1 MDWSSLSCLFL
12 VPVDAAAVPN
22 MSLLLPQT
30 ASRFLSIDYRG
41 FNHWTCLCS
50 PLIEC
55 YFYKKSKDWVGKT
68 WIGFNRDCLGFLGT
82 WGTGLTYFQSKSQS
96 KKSSTK
102 ARIWKRRFT
111 FRNSKWHDSFR
122 SESWMIEVS
131 FRFSRRDR
139 SEVINSTIRM
149 VSPKTD
155 LFSKWTEPRYH
166 IHQRD
171 TAISDGCTP
180 PLDRSIRAWDPIGP
194 LFWMCKLL
202 AVLRGLRSHRSDR
215 ELFQTLSLTWLGQS
229 FRLPSTE
236 YKKPYNC
243 LTCWHPGE
251 ESHYLCHIFKFE
263 RRLSCYLSNYRHWSD
278 RARER
283 KKTIA
288 HAPHSP
294 FTNIIEGKVKAA

>member
-22 MSLLLPQT
+22 MTLLLPQT
-30 ASRFLSIDYRG
+30 ASRFPSIDYRG

-55 YFYKKSKDWVGKT
+55 YFYQGVGKD

-96 KKSSTK
+96 KTSSTK

-111 FRNSKWHDSFR
+111 FRNSQWHSSFR
-122 SESWMIEVS
+122 SESGMIEVS
-131 FRFSRRDR
+131 FRFSRRDW

-166 IHQRD
+166 IHQRE
-171 TAISDGCTP
+171 TAISLGCTT
-180 PLDRSIRAWDPIGP
+180 PLDRSIRAWKTTPS
-194 LFWMCKLL
+194 
-202 AVLRGLRSHRSDR
+202 VRS
-215 ELFQTLSLTWLGQS
+215 F
-229 FRLPSTE
+229 
-236 YKKPYNC
+236 
-243 LTCWHPGE
+243 
-251 ESHYLCHIFKFE
+251 
-263 RRLSCYLSNYRHWSD
+263 
-278 RARER
+278 
-283 KKTIA
+283 
-288 HAPHSP
+288 
-294 FTNIIEGKVKAA
+294 

>member
-1 MDWSSLSCLFL
+1 MIPSEAKVEWSKSPSGS
-12 VPVDAAAVPN
+12 VEEIEAK
-22 MSLLLPQT
+22 S
-30 ASRFLSIDYRG
+30 SIQP
-41 FNHWTCLCS
+41 FAWS
-50 PLIEC
+50 PL
-55 YFYKKSKDWVGKT
+55 
-68 WIGFNRDCLGFLGT
+68 R
-82 WGTGLTYFQSKSQS
+82 LTSFPNEPNLD
-96 KKSSTK
+96 T
-102 ARIWKRRFT
+102 T
-111 FRNSKWHDSFR
+111 FIK
-122 SESWMIEVS
+122 E
-131 FRFSRRDR
+131 
-139 SEVINSTIRM
+139 IR
-149 VSPKTD
+149 P
-155 LFSKWTEPRYH
+155 
-166 IHQRD
+166 
-171 TAISDGCTP
+171 DGCTP

-202 AVLRGLRSHRSDR
+202 AVLRGLRPHRSDR